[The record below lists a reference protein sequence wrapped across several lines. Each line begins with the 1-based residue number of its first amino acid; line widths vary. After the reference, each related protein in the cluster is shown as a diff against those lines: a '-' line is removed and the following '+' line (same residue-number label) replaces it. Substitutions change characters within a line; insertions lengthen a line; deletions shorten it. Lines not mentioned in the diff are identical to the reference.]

1 MNKLFIINLFLCFN
15 SIAQFPDTLSSQLKI
30 NFVKYL
36 INKNRIDDATFLL
49 AHFDSTIY
57 DKEICSLHLKT
68 IFNSRREFVAEKL
81 LNSYSKTQK
90 DTLLM
95 QCERTLLKN
104 HFALM
109 RRDSFGLL
117 NPECYN
123 HKTHKKAW
131 MLQLM
136 LFYLI
141 NKKYQDYLAIFELC
155 KYNSDEL
162 YSNFNSINSIFS
174 ATEKVKIKRPYLA
187 GLFSA
192 FLPGAGKIYAGKS
205 REGLT
210 STTIIVTNSAQA
222 AEGFLKKG
230 FQSPHFYVFGSIT
243 AFYYFTGIYG
253 SIIAAKKKN
262 LENKKQIELKIDD
275 ELFKVSKYYW

>member
-15 SIAQFPDTLSSQLKI
+15 SLAQFPDTLSSQLKI
-30 NFVKYL
+30 NFVKHL
-36 INKNRIDDATFLL
+36 IHKNRIDDATFLL
-49 AHFDSTIY
+49 AHFDSTVY

-81 LNSYSKTQK
+81 LANYSKNQK

-123 HKTHKKAW
+123 HNTHKKAW
-131 MLQLM
+131 MQQLM

-141 NKKYQDYLAIFELC
+141 NKKYSEYSTIFELF
-155 KYNSDEL
+155 KNNSGGLSSEV
-162 YSNFNSINSIFS
+162 NSINSIFF
-174 ATEKVKIKRPYLA
+174 EIKKLKIKSPYLA
-187 GLFSA
+187 ALFSA
-192 FLPGAGKIYAGKS
+192 LLPGAGKIYAGKP

-210 STTIIVTNSAQA
+210 SSIIIITNSAQA
-222 AEGFLKKG
+222 TEGFLKKE
-230 FQSPHFYVFGSIT
+230 FQSPHFYIFGSLSV
-243 AFYYFTGIYG
+243 FYYFTGIYG
-253 SIIAAKKKN
+253 SIIAVKKKN

-275 ELFKVSKYYW
+275 ELFKISKYYW